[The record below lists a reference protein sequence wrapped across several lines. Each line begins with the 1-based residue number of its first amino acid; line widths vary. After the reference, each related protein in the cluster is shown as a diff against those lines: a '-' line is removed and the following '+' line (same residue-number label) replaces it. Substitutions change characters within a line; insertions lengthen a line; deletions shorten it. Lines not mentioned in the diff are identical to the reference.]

1 MIIYVVKCMSRYTS
15 IPVSVELKKLL
26 EREKGDMSWD
36 DFLFMLLRIKKRIE
50 AEEAIKRI
58 KARLMKSEHAIK
70 LSEDELRRGLKF
82 RR

>member
-1 MIIYVVKCMSRYTS
+1 MSKYTS
-15 IPVSVELKKLL
+15 IPVSMELKRLL
-26 EREKGDMSWD
+26 EREKGNMSWD
-36 DFLFMLLRIKKRIE
+36 DFLFLLLKIKKMME
-50 AEEAIKRI
+50 AEEAIKQI